1 MCSNLAPVCRN
12 VLSLALGGLD
22 VRWLQKFSSASCCA
36 AVSASTVPVFSCAS
50 SNLSVRRKPVLQV
63 LCFAPQEQI
72 TCMEGLLGC
81 HHVLNTCNT
90 SMARPGHAPPRPA
103 CSTTADTRPLQWRMA
118 EIALKHEAP
127 YHRML
132 EQATLALPCCMTGL
146 GPGRPAP
153 SAAPQTVA
161 EHWAALQYASH
172 KWDMLPLH
180 PRLAV

>member
-12 VLSLALGGLD
+12 VLSFALGGLD
-22 VRWLQKFSSASCCA
+22 VRCLQNVSSASCCA
-36 AVSASTVPVFSCAS
+36 S
-50 SNLSVRRKPVLQV
+50 SNLSFRRNPVLQV
-63 LCFAPQEQI
+63 LCIAPQEQI
-72 TCMEGLLGC
+72 TCMEGLPGC

-90 SMARPGHAPPRPA
+90 SMARQGHAPPRPA

-118 EIALKHEAP
+118 EIALKHEVP

-153 SAAPQTVA
+153 SAAQQTVT

-180 PRLAV
+180 PRSAA